1 MTGGRPEAMLH
12 PLPSPRT
19 GARTA
24 SLPSLR
30 AGEDGV
36 ASTRCISWSEVPPE
50 PVERPVVIDPVGELY
65 RSADHHV
72 WELVENEMV
81 TQEESGNSHPVIM
94 LTKTLAGT
102 LARLHTVGERYFGFC
117 PERVPPGRGVQS
129 AVLTCSHAENRQS
142 GPAHTHDHGR
152 ERASGSWSR
161 NALAPGITLW
171 RLRHGAHP
179 GRSRSLCLSDL

>member
-1 MTGGRPEAMLH
+1 MLH

-30 AGEDGV
+30 ED
-36 ASTRCISWSEVPPE
+36 SWSEVPPE
-50 PVERPVVIDPVGELY
+50 PVERAVVIDPVSELY

-102 LARLHTVGERYFGFC
+102 LARLHTVGER
-117 PERVPPGRGVQS
+117 
-129 AVLTCSHAENRQS
+129 
-142 GPAHTHDHGR
+142 
-152 ERASGSWSR
+152 
-161 NALAPGITLW
+161 
-171 RLRHGAHP
+171 
-179 GRSRSLCLSDL
+179 